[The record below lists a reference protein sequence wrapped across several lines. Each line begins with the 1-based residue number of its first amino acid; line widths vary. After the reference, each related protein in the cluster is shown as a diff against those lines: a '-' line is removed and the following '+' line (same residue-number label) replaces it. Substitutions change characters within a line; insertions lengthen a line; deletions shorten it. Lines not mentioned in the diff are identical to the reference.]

1 LHTLAYSFVDK
12 DRLFLRPAVRG
23 RGVKGSIE
31 VVTWSRTH
39 ASLVAFTHPQRCATS
54 TFTIS
59 RGLSL
64 AWYYS
69 LILHH
74 YSITHLP
81 RRAGRARTSTTSG
94 DVLSA
99 NLQKKPTSPAHK
111 NRSSSSV
118 GSRNVSFV
126 LIMATLSTR
135 ERSSVGTYPPLSPMC
150 VHGAGKRTILR
161 RNQTNGQNYQR
172 Q

>member
-1 LHTLAYSFVDK
+1 MYPLK
-12 DRLFLRPAVRG
+12 RRLG
-23 RGVKGSIE
+23 RAG
-31 VVTWSRTH
+31 H
-39 ASLVAFTHPQRCATS
+39 ASCYLHSQRCATS

-59 RGLSL
+59 REPSL

-69 LILHH
+69 LLPHH

-81 RRAGRARTSTTSG
+81 SRVGRARTSTTSG

-118 GSRNVSFV
+118 GSRSVSFV
-126 LIMATLSTR
+126 LITATLSLR
-135 ERSSVGTYPPLSPMC
+135 KHLSVGTYPPLSPTC
-150 VHGAGKRTILR
+150 VHGADKRKIIR
-161 RNQTNGQNYQR
+161 RS
-172 Q
+172 